1 MSKYGPEKIPYLV
14 VFHTVPG
21 YTQVFFCDPQIFKW
35 YKAFK
40 NGPSKICGRQVLKNL
55 KKGYGLL
62 KQTIISLQIFGRLC
76 SRKFTGSILEYIL
89 LNKAPAKTSSQV
101 CMLLV

>member
-1 MSKYGPEKIPYLV
+1 MSKYGPEKIPYLDA
-14 VFHTVPG
+14 FHTLPG
-21 YTQVFFCDPQIFKW
+21 YTQVFFWDSQIFKW

-55 KKGYGLL
+55 KGYGLL

-76 SRKFTGSILEYIL
+76 SRKFTWSILEYIL
-89 LNKAPAKTSSQV
+89 LNKAPSKTSPQV